1 MSVPDEP
8 FAAFQPDTGP
18 RSAATPSHLLATT
31 VRLRTRLTAVNVG
44 AAGGVIVLSWIVQDG
59 LAARVAGPLTLGM
72 GLIALYVLTLAISAI
87 WFDRACARHLDPSA
101 GNMAAEGE
109 ER

>member
-1 MSVPDEP
+1 MLVPDEP
-8 FAAFQPDTGP
+8 FAAFEPATGP
-18 RSAATPSHLLATT
+18 RPAATPPHLLAAA

-44 AAGGVIVLSWIVQDG
+44 AAGGVIALSWIVQDG
-59 LAARVAGPLTLGM
+59 LATRVAGPLTLGM
-72 GLIALYVLTLAISAI
+72 ALIALYVLTLVSSAI

-101 GNMAAEGE
+101 GDTAAEGE